1 GLQKASILFDNKQ
14 YPQVIKISK
23 DIANSRILK
32 SDDENFKAY
41 YLQFLSLLRLNDYNQ
56 AIKILQILESFPMNF
71 SMVEAYDALLSYAND
86 HNMQTTILTY
96 APKAIDYQNFK
107 GINLFSPNLE
117 FIYLD
122 ALTKI
127 NKNEESLAVLTDL
140 LKLKL
145 SDEDRARALYIQALT
160 YERMQ
165 NVQAEKESLKQC
177 LEIKSASNWQNLCK
191 SKNQILNQ

>member
-1 GLQKASILFDNKQ
+1 
-14 YPQVIKISK
+14 
-23 DIANSRILK
+23 ANSRILK
-32 SDDENFKAY
+32 SDEENFKAY
-41 YLQFLSLLRLNDYNQ
+41 YLQFLSYLKMDDYNM

-71 SMVEAYDALLSYAND
+71 TMVEAYDNLLIYAND

-96 APKAIDYQNFK
+96 APKAIDYQNLK

-122 ALTKI
+122 TLAKT
-127 NKNEESLAVLTDL
+127 NQNQEALAVLIDL

-145 SDEDRARALYIQALT
+145 SDEDRARALYIQSMT

-165 NVQAEKESLKQC
+165 NTQAQKESLKQC
-177 LEIKSASNWQNLCK
+177 LELKTTSNWQNLCRD
-191 SKNQILNQ
+191 KNQILAQ